1 MFYEPAMSTKS
12 DFMAAEEI
20 KAILHGRDKAE
31 QERIVRW
38 VSESLGL
45 VATAAQPATVP
56 AASSATA
63 APAAPASGGR
73 GKDIR
78 TFVNEKKPKSDV
90 QFATVTA
97 YFYRFEAPLAERKD
111 SITATDLQ
119 EAGRQAR
126 GFGFNKPI
134 VTLSN
139 ALQQG
144 YFDRAGRGEFKLNAV
159 GENLVAM
166 TLPGGDGEASG
177 NGQARPRAKR
187 LAKKKAKKKS
197 T

>member
-1 MFYEPAMSTKS
+1 MSTKS

-38 VSESLGL
+38 VNESLSL
-45 VATAAQPATVP
+45 VATVAPP
-56 AASSATA
+56 AANVSAPAPAAAASVVA
-63 APAAPASGGR
+63 APAGR
-73 GKDIR
+73 AKDIKS
-78 TFVNEKKPKSDV
+78 FVNEKKPKSDV
-90 QFATVTA
+90 QFAAVTA
-97 YFYRFEAPLAERKD
+97 YFYRFEAPVAARKD

-126 GFGFNKPI
+126 GFGFKKPI
-134 VTLSN
+134 ATLSN

-144 YFDRAGRGEFKLNAV
+144 YFDRGGRGEFNLNAV

-166 TLPGGDGEASG
+166 TLPGGGGEASG
-177 NGQARPRAKR
+177 TGRARPRAKR
-187 LAKKKAKKKS
+187 SAKKKS
-197 T
+197 KKKSS